1 MALAAIG
8 AAADPDLRPVDRPVA
23 AVVAAGAAGPGG
35 AVVYESMARHGSIR
49 LLMQVGTHRWK
60 RGCVLVAR

>member
-35 AVVYESMARHGSIR
+35 AVVYESMARHSSIR
-49 LLMQVGTHRWK
+49 LLMQVGHT
-60 RGCVLVAR
+60 